1 MNIAEVKY
9 TSPSGK
15 EFSFAYENVSKETD
29 LKTATF
35 TFPEKD
41 GAYIQALG
49 RGGRRFPMTCIFSGE
64 LCTENADKFEAA
76 LEERGI
82 ASLKHPLYGTRSVV
96 PTGTIKRTDGL
107 VTEAYTV
114 IIEITFSETISND
127 ELLTSEPELA
137 AKINQKTEVFT
148 DAAIDEIINTIEL
161 TNTSE
166 TLKAQENMSRAMKAV
181 TDNMDNISVVS
192 GNDKM
197 SLNEAVNGAYAAI
210 RKAVANTTKFTSNI
224 RGYANSVMKL
234 MQLPATVVCAPA
246 QIITAYANMT
256 KDIVKKFKNDPFGLK
271 KIKNQY
277 AIAKFALSG
286 AIAAICS
293 SVGVSCTQSDTGNTS
308 SGGSSSASSS
318 SGNDGGFKTREDAI
332 AAAEEIMSL
341 FDSFKVFCDT
351 KIAQNVNVESDQSYQ
366 ALLDVVQT
374 TVSLILDTAF
384 SLKKRRIITLDR
396 DRQVIE
402 LLAELYGEVDN
413 HLDEFISDNN
423 LNWNTI
429 KVIPMG
435 TEVAYYV

>member
-49 RGGRRFPMTCIFSGE
+49 RGGRRFPMTCIFTGE

-76 LEERGI
+76 LEEKGV
-82 ASLKHPLYGTRSVV
+82 ASLKHPLYGIRSVV

-107 VTEAYTV
+107 VTDAYTV
-114 IIEITFSETISND
+114 TIEITFSETISNE
-127 ELLTSEPELA
+127 ELLASEPELA
-137 AKINQKTEVFT
+137 SKINAKTEVFT
-148 DAAIDEIINTIEL
+148 DAAIDEIVKTIEL

-166 TLKAQENMSRAMKAV
+166 VLKAQENMANAV
-181 TDNMDNISVVS
+181 TAITNNMDNIAVVA

-210 RKAVANTTKFTSNI
+210 RKAIANSTKFTSNI
-224 RGYANSVMKL
+224 RSYASSVMKL
-234 MQLPATVVCAPA
+234 MQLPATIVCAPA
-246 QIITAYANMT
+246 QILTAYANMT
-256 KDIVKKFKNDPFGLK
+256 KDIVKKFKNDPWGLK
-271 KIKNQY
+271 KVKNQY

-286 AIAAICS
+286 AIGAICEAL
-293 SVGVSCTQSDTGNTS
+293 GVSCTQSSS
-308 SGGSSSASSS
+308 SGGGSES

-332 AAAEEIMSL
+332 AAAEAIAEL
-341 FDSFKVFCDT
+341 FENYKTFCDS
-351 KIAQNVNVESDQSYQ
+351 KIALDVDVESDQSYE
-366 ALLDVVQT
+366 ALLDVVQST
-374 TVSLILDTAF
+374 IALILNTAF
-384 SLKKRRIITLDR
+384 SLKKRRIIVLDR

-402 LLAELYGEVDN
+402 LVAELYGEIDS
-413 HLDEFISDNN
+413 HLDEFISDND
-423 LNWNTI
+423 LNWNTL

>member
-1 MNIAEVKY
+1 MENMNIAEVKY

-49 RGGRRFPMTCIFSGE
+49 RGGRRFPMTCIFTGE

-76 LEERGI
+76 LEEKGI
-82 ASLKHPLYGTRSVV
+82 ASLKHPLYGIRSVV

-107 VTEAYTV
+107 VTDAYTST
-114 IIEITFSETISND
+114 IEITFSETISNE
-127 ELLTSEPELA
+127 ELLASEPELA
-137 AKINQKTEVFT
+137 SKINSKAEVFT
-148 DAAIDEIINTIEL
+148 DAAIDEITKTIEL

-166 TLKAQENMSRAMKAV
+166 VLKAQENMANAV
-181 TDNMDNISVVS
+181 TAITNNMDNIAVVA

-210 RKAVANTTKFTSNI
+210 RKVIANSTKFTSNI
-224 RGYANSVMKL
+224 RSYASSVLKL
-234 MQLPATVVCAPA
+234 MQLPATIVCAPA
-246 QIITAYANMT
+246 QILTAYANMT
-256 KDIVKKFKNDPFGLK
+256 KDIVKKFKNDPWGLK
-271 KIKNQY
+271 KVKNQY

-286 AIAAICS
+286 AIGAICEAL
-293 SVGVSCTQSDTGNTS
+293 GVSCTQSTS
-308 SGGSSSASSS
+308 SEGDSGN

-332 AAAEEIMSL
+332 AAAEAITEL
-341 FDSFKVFCDT
+341 FETYKTFCDS
-351 KIAQNVNVESDQSYQ
+351 KIALDVDVESDQSYE
-366 ALLDVVQT
+366 ALLDVVQST
-374 TVSLILDTAF
+374 IALILNTAF
-384 SLKKRRIITLDR
+384 SLKKRRIIVLDR

-402 LLAELYGEVDN
+402 LVAELYGEIDS
-413 HLDEFISDNN
+413 HLDEFISDND